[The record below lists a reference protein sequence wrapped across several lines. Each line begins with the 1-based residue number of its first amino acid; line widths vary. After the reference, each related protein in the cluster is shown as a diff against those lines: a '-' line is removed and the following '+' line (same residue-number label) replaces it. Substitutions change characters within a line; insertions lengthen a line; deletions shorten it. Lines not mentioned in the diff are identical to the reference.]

1 MGRDAADILKEL
13 LLAMVIALVDNE
25 EAVHISFT
33 EAAGDPE
40 KGIGSTYLFVV
51 DVAKE
56 DVGKLIGRSGKTA
69 GAMRHVLGASSR
81 KLDVRS
87 ILNIPDKKGE

>member
-13 LLAMVIALVDNE
+13 LLSMVTALVDDE
-25 EAVHISFT
+25 ESVHISFT
-33 EAAGDPE
+33 EAVGDPE
-40 KGIGSTYLFVV
+40 KGVGSTFLFVV
-51 DVAKE
+51 DVDKE

-81 KLDVRS
+81 KLGVRS